1 MNEINLPSL
10 QFLNGISVKVVD
22 KFRVVVFAIQLI
34 MLPKV
39 FHHFGWADSN
49 DNDSYDSS
57 ELSASIV
64 KNVTQEMFERHY
76 LLQEVITTNYSGH
89 FT

>member
-1 MNEINLPSL
+1 
-10 QFLNGISVKVVD
+10 
-22 KFRVVVFAIQLI
+22 

-64 KNVTQEMFERHY
+64 KSVTQEMFKRHY